1 MSKASDYI
9 RDYTKRCSNAT
20 VGWKDG
26 ESEILYHPWL
36 TPENALAAVEIERQ
50 EVIERAKSFFED
62 NLTEEECKFGISE
75 WIEVKTSYES
85 IDSFIRAFE
94 HYIKGE

>member
-26 ESEILYHPWL
+26 ESEILYHPWI
-36 TPENALAAVEIERQ
+36 TPDNALAAVEIERQ
-50 EVIERAKSFFED
+50 EVIEKAIAWFRQVKEQGCSFD
-62 NLTEEECKFGISE
+62 GI
-75 WIEVKTSYES
+75 
-85 IDSFIRAFE
+85 DAFIVHFKEAMKAE
-94 HYIKGE
+94 